1 MDAKQKKRLRW
12 HRWVW
17 NHVDWLLLLI
27 ARLRYRDYVCEE
39 APKLE
44 GGYLVLPNH
53 VTGFDQFF
61 VAFSFLKRHMYY
73 MVSEHTFRR
82 KFIGFIM
89 KWLTG
94 PISRVKGSADAGA
107 ALAALRWLRRGVP
120 VCIFPE
126 GVRNWN
132 GCTAPIHP
140 ATAKLVK
147 SAGVPVMTYRIRG
160 GYIAEPRWGRGT
172 LQGPIRCG
180 VVGVYYPEQL
190 KAMSLKEI
198 EALLVRD
205 LYVDAYADQEASPSP
220 YRGSRRTDGL
230 EEALFLCPGCGS
242 VDSLRGRGRVFS
254 CSCGLHCE
262 MDEYGF
268 FTGDAPYRTVR
279 DWDAWQT
286 RQLRERTEAGT
297 LQFRDEGGDLRMLE
311 EGHRMKRISSGETR
325 LDAEGLW
332 VGQVLLKPENMGPP
346 SLCHVTG
353 GESLMV
359 SHEGRTYELRLPAG
373 VSCRKYCSG
382 IEQMQAAAA
391 ASAASV

>member
-1 MDAKQKKRLRW
+1 MDKKQKRLLRW

-17 NHVDWLLLLI
+17 NHVDVLLLLV
-27 ARLRYRDYVCEE
+27 ARLRYKDYVCEE

-82 KFIGFIM
+82 KFIGFVM

-107 ALAALRWLRRGVP
+107 VLAVLRWLRRGVP

-126 GVRNWN
+126 GVRNWD
-132 GCTAPIHP
+132 GVTAPIHP

-147 SAGVPVMTYRIRG
+147 SANVPVMTYRIRG
-160 GYIAEPRWGRGT
+160 GYLSEPRWGRGT
-172 LQGPIRCG
+172 RQGPIRCG

-198 EALLVRD
+198 EELLVRD
-205 LYVDAYADQEASPSP
+205 LYVDAYADQEASPSA
-220 YRGSRRTDGL
+220 YLGRRRTNGL
-230 EEALFLCPGCGS
+230 EEALYLCPKCGG
-242 VDSLRGRGRVFS
+242 VDSLRGRGDVFS
-254 CSCGLHCE
+254 CSCGARYE
-262 MDEYGF
+262 MDAYGF
-268 FTGDAPYRTVR
+268 FPQDAPYRSVR

-286 RQLRERTEAGT
+286 SQLRARAETGT
-297 LQFRDEGGDLRMLE
+297 LLFRDGGGDLRLLE
-311 EGHRMKRISSGETR
+311 EGHRTKRISRGETR
-325 LDAEGLW
+325 LDAEGLR
-332 VGQVLLKPENMGPP
+332 VGDVLLRLKGMGPP
-346 SLCHVTG
+346 SLCHYTG
-353 GESLMV
+353 GESMMV
-359 SHEGRTYELRLPAG
+359 AYEGKTYELRLPKA
-373 VSCRKYCSG
+373 VSCRKYSIG
-382 IEQMQAAAA
+382 IEQMQELAAAA
-391 ASAASV
+391 AAV